1 MQHGP
6 LRKCHYDQGPR
17 WKLGTWLWLCLS
29 YNLIYFCL
37 VFVRNSAR
45 SRGML
50 RQCPCPYAYT
60 GPWTGRSHWTSSS
73 ETKPKRALEIRS
85 WLQANFLQGAH
96 NVIFHENIDGIL
108 VQILMIFPVG
118 ASAFFFRRRLLD
130 VCVKIRSCPQVQQS
144 CSLLAVTSHSK
155 SAASNGWG

>member
-60 GPWTGRSHWTSSS
+60 GPWTGRSHWTSGF

-96 NVIFHENIDGIL
+96 NLIFHQKIDCISVKFLMRFSCRCFCFFLSKETVGCL
-108 VQILMIFPVG
+108 CQNTLLPTSSTELQPSGSHQSFQIGRI
-118 ASAFFFRRRLLD
+118 
-130 VCVKIRSCPQVQQS
+130 
-144 CSLLAVTSHSK
+144 
-155 SAASNGWG
+155 